1 MGMNGT
7 DEMGTDEM
15 GTDETGTAAMGDT
28 ALGDSGVTGGPDG
41 PDAGLP
47 TPGGAPGPATPG
59 GGAPGGGISDVL
71 GGAPDGPAG
80 EPGSMR
86 DPLPAGLPQGAYV
99 AKFVVAVDG
108 PAGSGKSSVS
118 RAAARVLGFDYQD
131 TGAAYRALAWHA
143 LRSGVDLDDPAA
155 VVASW
160 DTFRYQIGTD
170 PDDYFVR
177 VGDTDVTEAIRT
189 PEVTAAVAHIAKLPA
204 VRAKLVQLF
213 RDVMRRAD
221 APGIITEGRDI
232 TTVVA
237 PDAEVR
243 ILLTADESV
252 RMARR
257 SAEVTTQTPEETARA
272 LARRD
277 QADARVVDFMNAA
290 DGVTTVDS
298 TDLDFDQTVQAV
310 VDLARTATTPQD

>member
-1 MGMNGT
+1 MEDRSSMGLN
-7 DEMGTDEM
+7 D
-15 GTDETGTAAMGDT
+15 DT
-28 ALGDSGVTGGPDG
+28 NASGVTGGPDG
-41 PDAGLP
+41 PDSGLP
-47 TPGGAPGPATPG
+47 TPEGQTGPLG
-59 GGAPGGGISDVL
+59 GGGDLAGGLDGQ
-71 GGAPDGPAG
+71 GGG
-80 EPGSMR
+80 EPGSTSA
-86 DPLPAGLPQGAYV
+86 PVPAGLPDGAFV
-99 AKFVVAVDG
+99 AKTVIAVDG

-118 RAAARVLGFDYQD
+118 RAAARALGFGYQD

-143 LRSGVDLDDPAA
+143 LQQGVDLDDPTA
-155 VVASW
+155 VLASW
-160 DTFRYQIGTD
+160 DTFDYAIGTD

-189 PEVTAAVAHIAKLPA
+189 PDVTAAVAHIAKLPE
-204 VRAKLVQLF
+204 VRQRLVQLF
-213 RDVMRRAD
+213 RQVMRKTD
-221 APGIITEGRDI
+221 APGVITEGRDI

-257 SAEVTTQTPEETARA
+257 SAEVTTQSAAETSAA

-277 QADARVVDFMNAA
+277 AADAKVVDFMNAA
-290 DGVTTVDS
+290 EGVTTLDS

-310 VDLARTATTPQD
+310 VDLARAATH